1 MSFSLPNLI
10 LGLISIA
17 IGVWMVVKAYH
28 INHHILFL
36 GWVERKYGPG
46 MGTTAYQ
53 LLGTGFILFGCF
65 VALGFVDLFGAAFPA
80 RETEVAPT
88 RFQSNTRESTRIAD

>member
-1 MSFSLPNLI
+1 MSFSIPNII
-10 LGLISIA
+10 LGIISMT

-46 MGTTAYQ
+46 TGTNAYQ
-53 LLGTGFILFGCF
+53 LLGIGFILFGFF

-88 RFQSNTRESTRIAD
+88 RFQSSGRGSTRIAD